1 MEQKNLKTVTRNRTI
16 GLMTG
21 SKSSQ
26 RRNTTIHNIYPLF
39 TKTMSTTRSNL
50 KYCKK
55 KKGKKKEKD

>member
-1 MEQKNLKTVTRNRTI
+1 MEQKNLKTVTRKRTI

-26 RRNTTIHNIYPLF
+26 RRNTTIHNSYPLF

-50 KYCKK
+50 KYLKK
-55 KKGKKKEKD
+55 KKGKKKKKD